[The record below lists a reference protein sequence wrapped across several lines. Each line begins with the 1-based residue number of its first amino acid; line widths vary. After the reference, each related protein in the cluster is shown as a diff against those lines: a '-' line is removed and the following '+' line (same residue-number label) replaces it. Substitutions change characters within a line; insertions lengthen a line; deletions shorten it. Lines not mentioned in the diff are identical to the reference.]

1 MEICRRQSEEAT
13 PMKRHGSALFERIAH
28 AEAQGAEEDV
38 SSGMLDMEEAHPAMT
53 PDAIRFQHFGVQLLR
68 GLNPEEVRAFL
79 YVVAEEWETV
89 QRANRALET
98 QIRRLKDE
106 VQMLTIK
113 ASTSLPDVLRG
124 AEPQTT
130 AVVPAEQNEAAATTR
145 LEVLRSAALQE
156 VEALLHDAQ
165 ARGRALTDA
174 AQERAANIVHEA
186 EALKSQQQ
194 QEADE
199 MVAEATA
206 TAESIMMAARR
217 EEAALRQDLD
227 HLAESRLRLFD
238 DVRATLDACHKWLA
252 TVDPRSRRL
261 GPERNVSSE
270 SVTNGALSTVDET
283 RWTDSSS
290 PA

>member
-1 MEICRRQSEEAT
+1 
-13 PMKRHGSALFERIAH
+13 MKRHGSELFERIAH
-28 AEAQGAEEDV
+28 AEAQGDEDDF
-38 SSGMLDMEEAHPAMT
+38 SSGTGDMEEEHPAVT
-53 PDAIRFQHFGVQLLR
+53 PDAIRFRRFGVRLLR
-68 GLNPEEVRAFL
+68 GLDPEEVRAFL

-89 QRANRALET
+89 QRTNRALET

-106 VQMLTIK
+106 VQSLAMK
-113 ASTSLPDVLRG
+113 SSTSLPEVLRG

-130 AVVPAEQNEAAATTR
+130 AVVPEAEQNEAAATTR
-145 LEVLRSAALQE
+145 LEVLRGAALQE

-165 ARGRALTDA
+165 ARARALTDA
-174 AQERAANIVHEA
+174 AQERAASIVHEA

-194 QEADE
+194 QEAE
-199 MVAEATA
+199 EIVAGATA

-217 EEAALRQDLD
+217 EEASLRQDLD

-238 DVRATLDACHKWLA
+238 DVRATLDACHEWLA
-252 TVDPRSRRL
+252 TVDPRGRRP
-261 GPERNVSSE
+261 GPERKVSPE
-270 SVTNGALSTVDET
+270 SVTNGALSTADET